1 MRKWEDQRKKNE
13 LFEIRNSQAQ
23 AYERSTTRQDSQH
36 SHFFRSS
43 NEASSPKNTHDE
55 IDNFLGLPANNIP
68 IFNIQSK
75 KTHKLVQ
82 RLKLNTLDTELNFLE
97 HIYMRP
103 ITETKY
109 FLTVKK
115 DSDAEGV
122 TPTSGAILI
131 QRMEDY
137 DLPEYDHLYRK
148 INSEKLI
155 KLSKNIDE
163 LLNKQDFTVQTQSS
177 SSDNV
182 ENKSFQSNALEVN
195 FIRMTF

>member
-1 MRKWEDQRKKNE
+1 
-13 LFEIRNSQAQ
+13 
-23 AYERSTTRQDSQH
+23 
-36 SHFFRSS
+36 
-43 NEASSPKNTHDE
+43 
-55 IDNFLGLPANNIP
+55 
-68 IFNIQSK
+68 
-75 KTHKLVQ
+75 
-82 RLKLNTLDTELNFLE
+82 
-97 HIYMRP
+97 
-103 ITETKY
+103 
-109 FLTVKK
+109 
-115 DSDAEGV
+115 
-122 TPTSGAILI
+122 
-131 QRMEDY
+131 MEDY